1 MLLFCWLW
9 QWLGLPSGHVLQSKQ
24 IEGVAQGMPLGLGCL
39 AYQPQVGAS
48 TRWWLAIGWT
58 RPVMPRPDR
67 SEGKFHKED
76 KSEVETSELEKVQK
90 ERAFGED
97 LWATARLLR
106 HLDCVVGFTT
116 RWKSKGRFEEPF
128 FNFKLTSSVC
138 VLIYFRKN
146 LCAFWYLVE
155 QCAKYVATLLE
166 TRQARVCRLE

>member
-39 AYQPQVGAS
+39 VYQPQVDAS

-67 SEGKFHKED
+67 PEGKFHKENT
-76 KSEVETSELEKVQK
+76 SEVETSELEKVQK

-97 LWATARLLR
+97 LWVTARLLR

-116 RWKSKGRFEEPF
+116 RWKSKG
-128 FNFKLTSSVC
+128 
-138 VLIYFRKN
+138 RKN

>member
-67 SEGKFHKED
+67 PEGKFHKENT
-76 KSEVETSELEKVQK
+76 SEVETSELEKVQK

-97 LWATARLLR
+97 LWATTRLLR

-128 FNFKLTSSVC
+128 SISNW
-138 VLIYFRKN
+138 YH
-146 LCAFWYLVE
+146 LCAFWSISGKTCVRFDIWWNNV
-155 QCAKYVATLLE
+155 QSM
-166 TRQARVCRLE
+166 